1 MGMEVARTI
10 FRRSPRLPR
19 LMSRG
24 NCQDNGVSRIHELAP
39 VHITYLQLLAGG
51 SRVRALPAISE
62 QMAKNRLIQIRQ
74 FMRCDTTA
82 QCVAEAIRRGIIQ

>member
-10 FRRSPRLPR
+10 FRRRARLPILR
-19 LMSRG
+19 
-24 NCQDNGVSRIHELAP
+24 DFKENGVTPIKELSP